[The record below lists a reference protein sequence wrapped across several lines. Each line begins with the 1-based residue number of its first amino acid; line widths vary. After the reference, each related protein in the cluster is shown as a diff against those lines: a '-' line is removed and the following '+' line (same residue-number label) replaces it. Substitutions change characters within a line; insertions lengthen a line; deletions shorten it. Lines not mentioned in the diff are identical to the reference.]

1 MASAPFFT
9 TYSVQG
15 IRKKT
20 GMIHIRKETGDKD
33 GASVTKT
40 ALVTAVEEVLA
51 PKQSTQG
58 PDTAANAKKSQ
69 APATGD
75 GGMLFV
81 FGAGIV
87 AVLAVIAAIV
97 SWKLRKRDS
106 Y

>member
-1 MASAPFFT
+1 LD
-9 TYSVQG
+9 TYGWKRCS
-15 IRKKT
+15 
-20 GMIHIRKETGDKD
+20 
-33 GASVTKT
+33 
-40 ALVTAVEEVLA
+40 
-51 PKQSTQG
+51 
-58 PDTAANAKKSQ
+58 
-69 APATGD
+69 GD